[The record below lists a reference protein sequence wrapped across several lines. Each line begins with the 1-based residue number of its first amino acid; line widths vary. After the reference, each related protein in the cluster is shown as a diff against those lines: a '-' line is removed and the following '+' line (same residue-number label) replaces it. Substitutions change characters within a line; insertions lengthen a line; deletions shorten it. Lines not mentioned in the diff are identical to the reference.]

1 MFEIDK
7 YRVVFGEEKEE
18 MNVITGLLSIL
29 GIVLISW
36 MFSSQKKAVKWRIVG
51 IGIVLEV
58 LFVLFVL
65 KSEIG
70 QLILEKTSAG
80 VQQVINF
87 SNEGIN
93 FVFGGFFEGTNIKF
107 VFAINVL
114 AVVIFISALISALYY
129 MRIIPFFVKIVG
141 TSLGKILGT
150 TKVETFNAVGNSF
163 LGLVEAPLLVK
174 PYLKILTK
182 SEMFAVMVG
191 GTASASG
198 AILVG
203 YSLMGIDMKYLLI
216 AVFSVPLVSLVIA
229 KIMEPETE
237 ESKTNDNVSMM
248 KTSHANIFEA
258 IAEGATSGVM
268 LAINIGGLL
277 IAFIGILAMIDGA
290 LGLIHTNLSSIFG
303 YIFYP
308 LALLIGVP
316 ASEAMQAAGIIGT
329 KLAANEFVAYLSLT
343 EAKETLSPQTVAILS
358 VALCNFA
365 NFSSIGQLIVG
376 LGSLE
381 PSKRSQVAQL
391 GLKSIIGGTLASL
404 LTATIVAMFL

>member
-1 MFEIDK
+1 
-7 YRVVFGEEKEE
+7 
-18 MNVITGLLSIL
+18 MNVLMGLLSIF
-29 GIVLISW
+29 GIIALSW
-36 MFSSQKKAVKWRIVG
+36 VFSTQKKKVKWRTVAAGLALEILFVMFVFKSKAG
-51 IGIVLEV
+51 QLVLEKV
-58 LFVLFVL
+58 
-65 KSEIG
+65 
-70 QLILEKTSAG
+70 SAG
-80 VQQVINF
+80 VQKIINF

-93 FVFGGFFEGTNIKF
+93 FVFGGLFEGINIKF

-114 AVVIFISALISALYY
+114 AVIIYISALYY
-129 MRIIPFFVKIVG
+129 MRIIPFVVRIIG

-163 LGLVEAPLLVK
+163 LGLAEAPLLVK
-174 PYLKILTK
+174 SYLKMLTR
-182 SEMFAVMVG
+182 SEMFATMVG

-216 AVFSVPLVSLVIA
+216 AVFSVPLVSLVIS

-237 ESKTNDNVSMM
+237 EPQTNDNVSMM
-248 KTSHANIFEA
+248 KTNHSNIFEA
-258 IAEGATSGVM
+258 IAEGTTSGVI
-268 LAINIGGLL
+268 LAINIGGML
-277 IAFIGILAMIDGA
+277 IAFIGILALIDGA
-290 LGLIHTNLSSIFG
+290 LGLIHTDLASIFG
-303 YIFYP
+303 YILYP
-308 LALLIGVP
+308 LALLIGIP

-343 EAKETLSPQTVAILS
+343 EVKETLSPQTVAILS

-391 GLKSIIGGTLASL
+391 GLKSIIGGTLASF
-404 LTATIVAMFL
+404 LTAAIVSMLL